1 MRVFKRISQIRKTLQ
16 RYKKRSRIIG
26 FVPTMGYLH
35 KGHLS
40 LIKLARKKS
49 QVLVVSIFVNPTQF
63 GPKEDYHRYPR
74 DLNRD
79 LKLLKEEGVDIVFY
93 PSVKEMYP
101 EGYKT
106 YVEVRELSQVMCG
119 ISRPTHFCGVTTVVL
134 KLFNIIEPDLAVFGR
149 KDFQQ
154 AVIIKRMVKD
164 LNLPIRILTGP
175 IIREPDGLAM
185 SSRNIYLNK
194 IERQRATIL
203 FKSLRWAKESYKRG
217 NPDPKKIIRGI
228 KQKIKQHRGRIDYV
242 VAVDK
247 NNLQPVNFLRK
258 GTLIA
263 LAVYFGKT
271 RLIDNIIL

>member
-203 FKSLRWAKESYKRG
+203 FKSLKWAKESYKRG